1 MARRHAASCR
11 SRVASNNAG
20 NVAGN
25 ARGSDRITYN
35 CEFCPRTFYSSVMAR
50 RHAASCR
57 SRVASNNAGNVA
69 GNARGSEN
77 VLIGSN
83 ARRATAN
90 VLIESTAQTAV
101 TDTSD
106 DAEESENLLIGGT
119 RQTAIPVF
127 DNDVSY
133 NLRRA
138 TYNDIDRLPVYK
150 VKWNTFVGDT
160 KGTKVCVSAG
170 NECGICYERFKEG
183 EAVTALPKCKHFF
196 CYGCAAR
203 SLLNNASCP
212 VCREAIQTK

>member
-1 MARRHAASCR
+1 MNILHSILKGKDL
-11 SRVASNNAG
+11 SFPSV
-20 NVAGN
+20 
-25 ARGSDRITYN
+25 DPY
-35 CEFCPRTFYSSVMAR
+35 FYQEDYDLM
-50 RHAASCR
+50 
-57 SRVASNNAGNVA
+57 
-69 GNARGSEN
+69 E
-77 VLIGSN
+77 
-83 ARRATAN
+83 
-90 VLIESTAQTAV
+90 
-101 TDTSD
+101 D
-106 DAEESENLLIGGT
+106 DAEENDNLLIGGT

-183 EAVTALPKCKHFF
+183 AAVTALPKCKHFF

-212 VCREAIQTK
+212 FCREAI

>member
-1 MARRHAASCR
+1 MRANRHKR
-11 SRVASNNAG
+11 SRNPM
-20 NVAGN
+20 
-25 ARGSDRITYN
+25 SDRIMYN

-50 RHAASCR
+50 RHTASCR
-57 SRVASNNAGNVA
+57 SRVAGNNAGNVAGNARGSDRIMYNCEFCPRTFYSSVMARRHEASCRSRVAGNNAGNVA

-90 VLIESTAQTAV
+90 VLIESTAQTEV

-106 DAEESENLLIGGT
+106 DAEENDNLLIGGT

-150 VKWNTFVGDT
+150 VKWTRLWAILREPKYVYRLVMSVAFVMRD
-160 KGTKVCVSAG
+160 
-170 NECGICYERFKEG
+170 
-183 EAVTALPKCKHFF
+183 
-196 CYGCAAR
+196 
-203 SLLNNASCP
+203 
-212 VCREAIQTK
+212 